1 MTKEE
6 TLRIARAYYRQ
17 NEISWC
23 VPARDYTLEEETLSE
38 I

>member
-1 MTKEE
+1 MKKSDA
-6 TLRIARAYYRQ
+6 LRVARAYYRQ

-23 VPARDYTLEEETLSE
+23 IPAHNDTTEETLSD